1 VAEVGEIS
9 ITDKDVRYRAQV
21 AEVYYPGSGKE
32 YVGLTQL
39 IKGYLAETVL
49 KTLGHRVD
57 RDVLEQEAR
66 RIDENTKAAAVL
78 EKVKSVFA
86 TNRKAYL
93 NTFVRVVYAER
104 FLYHEVFLKTKEIHQ
119 EERLKATLLIVKADT
134 SDTTFTKAAESMGFE
149 AKKLVISPG
158 HGIYPYG
165 EDPALRPP
173 GGAELAERIIE
184 VVSKLE
190 PGQLHPQIL
199 EWLEGYEV
207 IRLVEKDGEDYLIES
222 VRIPKRDY
230 DGWFWEQAGTV
241 PVRIFDPA
249 LKDEFVEKVGWAEKV
264 NFVD

>member
-1 VAEVGEIS
+1 MGEIS

-49 KTLGHRVD
+49 TTLGHRVD

-104 FLYHEVFLKTKEIHQ
+104 FLYNEVFLKTKRIHQ
-119 EERLKATLLIVKADT
+119 QEYLRASLLIKNANT
-134 SDTTFTKAAESMGFE
+134 SSQALSEAAAELDLE
-149 AKKLVISPG
+149 AKKLVLSPR

-165 EDPALRPP
+165 EDPAQRPP
-173 GGAELAERIIE
+173 GGPELAERIIE
-184 VVSKLE
+184 IVSELK
-190 PGQLHPQIL
+190 PGQLHREII
-199 EWLEGYEV
+199 EWLEGFEV
-207 IRLVEKDGEDYLIES
+207 IRLVEKDGEDYIIES

-230 DGWFWEQAGTV
+230 DGWFWEQAGMV

-249 LKDEFVEKVGWAEKV
+249 LKDEFVEKVGWAKQI
-264 NFVD
+264 NLVD